1 MINVSMVD
9 PESFV
14 PDEQNFNLITRKKS
28 KIFPGTF
35 QRSVKI
41 SAKVKELPRMLR
53 EAILLRRIAG
63 QSCGDF
69 VATCAAFAC
78 NSRWRMSTAF
88 W

>member
-14 PDEQNFNLITRKKS
+14 PAEQNINLITRKKS

-53 EAILLRRIAG
+53 EAILRISSEGSRDSLAVILLRHAQHLLAIQDG
-63 QSCGDF
+63 E
-69 VATCAAFAC
+69 
-78 NSRWRMSTAF
+78 
-88 W
+88 